1 MARKY
6 EELRA
11 KLTPRQRTASAKL
24 TKQLSDELPL
34 NQLRHALL
42 LTQEQLAESLG
53 VSQGAIS
60 KMENQS
66 DMLISTLQRIIEAMG
81 GELELRVRFP
91 QGEVTLKDL
100 GQAAA

>member
-11 KLTPRQRTASAKL
+11 TFTPRQRAASAKL

-34 NQLRHALL
+34 HQLRHALL

-81 GELELRVRFP
+81 GQLELKVRFP

>member
-6 EELRA
+6 EELRS
-11 KLTPRQRTASAKL
+11 KLTPGQRAASARL

-34 NQLRHALL
+34 HQLRHALL
-42 LTQEQLAESLG
+42 LTQEQIAESLG

-100 GQAAA
+100 GHAAA

>member
-6 EELRA
+6 AELRA
-11 KLTPRQRTASAKL
+11 KLTPEQRAAAARL
-24 TKQLSDELPL
+24 TRQLSDELPL
-34 NQLRHALL
+34 HQLRHALL

-66 DMLISTLQRIIEAMG
+66 DMLISTLQRIVEAMG
-81 GELELRVRFP
+81 GELELKVHFP
-91 QGEVTLKDL
+91 QGDVTLKDL
-100 GQAAA
+100 GRATA

>member
-11 KLTPRQRTASAKL
+11 KLTPRQRTAAAKL

-34 NQLRHALL
+34 HQLRHALL

-81 GELELRVRFP
+81 GELELKVRFP

>member
-1 MARKY
+1 MARRY

-11 KLTPRQRTASAKL
+11 KLAPRQRAASAKL

-34 NQLRHALL
+34 HQLRHALL

-100 GQAAA
+100 GHAAA